1 MKTWLPFEGVTALR
15 FLKEG
20 RMQTVAIVSGVA
32 IGVGVIVFMSAM
44 LASLQSNFVKRVLMS
59 MAHIQVL
66 PPEEEAHALRVA
78 EPGIVYASIRQRP
91 TQRLRSI
98 DQWQTLTAALQRRT
112 DVAVVTPTVSAA
124 AIAVRGAASRSIAL
138 TGINAEEYFRIV
150 KIPEFITQGEPR
162 LRSDDIMIGSE
173 LARQLGVSAGDKLSV
188 VAAGAATRSLTIS
201 AIFDLGNKGANER
214 STYVALRTAQSLAN
228 LSGGV
233 TSIDLTVFDLYAAES
248 IAQAVRA
255 STGVKAESWIATN
268 AQLFSTLSAQEMSFT
283 TIQGFVGLSVAFGV
297 ASVLIVSV
305 IQRSQDIGILR
316 AMGATQPQ
324 ILRVFLLQG
333 AVLGGAGAAV
343 GSGLGIAALAVF
355 HRLVRLEDGSELFA
369 LTVRPSLFVW
379 TIALATVTGIIA
391 ASFPA
396 ITAARLD
403 PVDAIRG

>member
-1 MKTWLPFEGVTALR
+1 MRTWLPFEGVTALR
-15 FLKEG
+15 FLREG
-20 RMQTVAIVSGVA
+20 RMQTLAIVSGVA
-32 IGVGVIVFMSAM
+32 VGVGVIVFMSAM
-44 LASLQSNFVKRVLMS
+44 LASLQGNFVTRVLMS

-66 PPEEEAHALRVA
+66 PLEEEAHALRVA
-78 EPGIVYASIRQRP
+78 SPGVIFANVIQRP

-112 DVAVVTPTVSAA
+112 DVAVVAPTVSAA

-138 TGINAEEYFRIV
+138 TGIDPDDYFRIV
-150 KIPEFITQGEPR
+150 KIPEYITQGETR
-162 LRSDDIMIGSE
+162 LRSDDIIIGNE
-173 LARQLGVSAGDKLSV
+173 LARQLGVAVGDKLSV
-188 VAAGAATRSLTIS
+188 VAAGAATRSLTVS
-201 AIFDLGNKGANER
+201 GIFDLGNKGANER

-233 TSIDLTVFDLYAAES
+233 TSIDVTVRDLYAAEAIAES
-248 IAQAVRA
+248 IRA

-283 TIQGFVGLSVAFGV
+283 TIQGFVALSVAFGV

-333 AVLGGAGAAV
+333 AVLGGAGATV
-343 GSGLGIAALAVF
+343 GSALGIASLAVF
-355 HRLVRLEDGSELFA
+355 HRLVRLKDGSELFP
-369 LTVRPSLFVW
+369 LTVSPSLFVW
-379 TIALATVTGIIA
+379 SIALATVTGVIA

-396 ITAARLD
+396 IVAARLD